1 MFIGST
7 NFRRNRFIGA
17 LPVGL
22 KGKLY
27 GQPFKVLIQ
36 YDVFG
41 GVKAQL
47 FEDEEGGGIITEIT
61 GRKGEIQGKSDTFA
75 DWAIARAISEG
86 RVTKEGRAK
95 VIKYDRFA
103 RNNKLYEETIEVEK
117 LKSDVNKR
125 AKLFVTDLHKE
136 VVDFNKGEGKTK
148 KVTKKVE
155 IGPSISPT
163 KAPAR
168 KAPAKKEPARKFK
181 TIYVGPYLV
190 PGYTVPKHARKIFLK

>member
-1 MFIGST
+1 MYIGST

-27 GQPFKVLIQ
+27 GQPFKVLVQ

-47 FEDEEGGGIITEIT
+47 YEDEEGGGIITEIT
-61 GRKGEIQGKSDTFA
+61 GRKGEVQGKSDAFA
-75 DWAIARAISEG
+75 DWAIARAISQG
-86 RVTKEGRAK
+86 KITKEGKAK
-95 VIKYDRFA
+95 VLRFEN
-103 RNNKLYEETIEVEK
+103 RFRGNEKIEETTIEVEK

-136 VVDFNKGEGKTK
+136 VVDFNKGDGKTK
-148 KVTKKVE
+148 KATKKVSL
-155 IGPSISPT
+155 GPT